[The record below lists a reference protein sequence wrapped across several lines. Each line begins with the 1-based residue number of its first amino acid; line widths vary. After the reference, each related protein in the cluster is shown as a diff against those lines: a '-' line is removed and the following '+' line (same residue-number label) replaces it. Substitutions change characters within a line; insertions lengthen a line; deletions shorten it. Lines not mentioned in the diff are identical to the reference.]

1 VLRKR
6 YNFLLLVFPLIKQPY
21 EKEAEKLKEAY
32 ILERNQY
39 EKDHPEVAKRRRRN
53 PKAEGAGPSK
63 VQPAPVE
70 TPAITK
76 TAPAAST
83 PAVSPRKSRGS
94 KDESPKSARKS
105 KEKEPEK
112 EKEKR
117 KRK

>member
-1 VLRKR
+1 
-6 YNFLLLVFPLIKQPY
+6 
-21 EKEAEKLKEAY
+21 LKDAY

-53 PKAEGAGPSK
+53 PKPEGAGPSK
-63 VQPAPVE
+63 APPTPVE
-70 TPAITK
+70 SPAITK
-76 TAPAAST
+76 AAPPAST
-83 PAVSPRKSRGS
+83 PAVSPRKGRGS
-94 KDESPKSARKS
+94 KDETPKSARKH